1 MFHLLCY
8 RYACELWQ
16 ILHEQGVR
24 LCVHDGTNTFP
35 SYQCVYLP
43 VVLISSLF
51 RWSVRMLMPAPV
63 HDVTGPAKA
72 CRKYLVLLA
81 QVRPSFAPQQ
91 PVAIFDGR
99 VDLRSSCFSTGTN
112 CVNTEVLMT

>member
-1 MFHLLCY
+1 MPASYGKFFMNKEY
-8 RYACELWQ
+8 DYAFMT
-16 ILHEQGVR
+16 VR
-24 LCVHDGTNTFP
+24 TLFP

-51 RWSVRMLMPAPV
+51 RWSARMLMPAPV

-72 CRKYLVLLA
+72 CREHLVLLA

-99 VDLRSSCFSTGTN
+99 MDLRSSCVSTGTN